1 MKITERYISMLR
13 CQPLQK
19 VLAAHGHYPRFEKG
33 GRLYYVCPF
42 HNDHNPSFSIESG
55 ADGDSRS
62 VQRYVCASCGVGGS
76 GPLELEAEFLGKPA
90 DSLEVILSVSTIMGM
105 VAEGKE
111 EAEFVSRRS
120 VVDPSP
126 AYQFEYKEDFS
137 DEDLEALGCRRR
149 LVYASTVDE
158 VGETHRVPLYNADG
172 SPRFAYSWGDNFY
185 GNLSDAYLQDED
197 YCNFNRSEISRVF
210 SVFPVKWFVTKAKAD
225 KNGVLQSYRVES
237 SRVYPIFN
245 FAYGGHTWGK
255 KYEPY
260 YRPGHMGGSKFMFW
274 YAAGAP
280 QRSLATMVYGDVD
293 VMNYLRTGDVNDI
306 RETKVGEKAA
316 GLFAHSEVDAQGN
329 QSTRNVFR
337 HLIIC
342 SGPRDAMSVYF
353 HSGAHVVWF
362 NSESADMSTE
372 LFAKLKACCEDIYIC
387 FDIDRTGEEEANR
400 WAMKHLGL
408 RIIHLPKVL
417 SEYVDARTGK
427 PAKDAENFFNLYRPN
442 NNMESMRFYGNVEQR
457 FSTLIQNSV
466 DMQFFHE
473 VKRSSKKYAQGFFID
488 YEISGNSALQLA
500 EARGIFRYTLDENRH
515 IYVRVSDNVVD
526 IIPEKDIV
534 KVIRGE
540 MKDFVSVIRGI
551 RSYPKLCDAITK
563 SQSLNRDTCIQ
574 LADVDLNLRSW
585 DEDTEYFPFRN
596 GVVKVTKDSVRKLSY
611 REAPFHFFRSSILPN
626 DFEREV
632 APTFRIYRDELGL
645 AEKRREIEARKT
657 RGMSDAEKEVLESE
671 YLSYER
677 LWAYRV
683 EWLKPYEEQPI
694 AVRFVYEAGRV
705 YWKDERAGIAL
716 SPQQKQEQDLHFI
729 VKCNAFGYLLSRYRD
744 RSKAFLVQWAD
755 YSCLF
760 GGKASGRTGKT
771 ALASLIGCVRHFL
784 LVPGKGMKTH
794 DNFAKN
800 FAKFRFGVQSNILID
815 DLSSRIDEE
824 QFYNLNSVM
833 EVKTL
838 YEDEVTIREEDCPK
852 VQITSNRMPRMDSS
866 STEGRFMMVPVGGP
880 IGYHKVNGQTVEM
893 SVRKMFGC
901 NIPDGLTPEEYT
913 LCQNFMMWCLQFYL
927 SHKDIIRPFMGHEGK
942 LSMASGQVGNKDF
955 VQWANEY
962 FADESKFGMPLSR
975 REMYLDYREYL
986 GERPSIYC
994 SKADMNE
1001 FKGLLRS
1008 YCDAMQYV
1016 FMPRVCYRRSLT
1028 DEKDESI
1035 RLTTWVTQKDENGY
1049 RIKRGDDPAGFVL
1062 AKGERVVYV
1071 FRAAADVPATF
1082 DELVK
1087 PDKKNPPRLD
1097 EFQDEDE

>member
-1 MKITERYISMLR
+1 MKISERFISLLR
-13 CQPLQK
+13 CQSLQR
-19 VLAAHGHYPRFEKG
+19 VMAAHGHYPRYERK
-33 GRLYYVCPF
+33 GRLVYNCPF
-42 HNDHNPSFSIESG
+42 HRDNNPSFSVECDS
-55 ADGDSRS
+55 DGGGGRS
-62 VQRYVCASCGVGGS
+62 VQRFVCSSCGVGGS
-76 GPLELEAEFLGKPA
+76 GALELQAMFMCKPA
-90 DSLEVILSVSTIMGM
+90 DSEEVILSVATIFGM

-120 VVDPSP
+120 EVDPSP
-126 AYQFEYKEDFS
+126 SYQFEYKPGFT

-149 LVYASTVDE
+149 MVYASVVDE
-158 VGETHRVPLYNADG
+158 NGETGRVPVCDKHHN
-172 SPRFAYSWGDNFY
+172 PRFAYSWGDNFY
-185 GNLSDAYLQDED
+185 GNLSEAYLQDPKFV
-197 YCNFNRSEISRVF
+197 NFDRSEISRIF
-210 SVFPVKWFVTKAKAD
+210 SVYPVRSFITKASTD
-225 KNGVLQSYRVES
+225 KSGRSRSYRIES
-237 SRVYPIFN
+237 SRVYPVFN
-245 FAYGGHTWGK
+245 FVYNEETWGK
-255 KYEPY
+255 KYEPN
-260 YRPGHMGGSKFMFW
+260 YRPGKMGGSKFMFW

-293 VMNYLRTGDVNDI
+293 VMNYLRTGDVADI
-306 RETKVGEKAA
+306 RETKPGSKVC
-316 GLFAHSEVDAQGN
+316 GLFQHTEVDPQGN
-329 QSTRNVFR
+329 QVTRNVFR

-342 SGPRDAMSVYF
+342 SGPRDAMNVYF
-353 HSGAHVVWF
+353 HSTAHVVWF
-362 NSESADMSTE
+362 NSESADISTE
-372 LFAKLKACCEDIYIC
+372 LFARLRACCEDIYIC
-387 FDIDRTGEEEANR
+387 FDNDRTGEEEASR

-408 RIIHLPKVL
+408 RVIRLPKIL
-417 SEYVDARTGK
+417 SSYMDARTGR
-427 PAKDAENFFNLYRPN
+427 PAKDAENFFNLYHPN
-442 NNMESMRFYGNVEQR
+442 NHLEPMRFYGNVEQR
-457 FSTLIQNSV
+457 FSTLMQNSV
-466 DMQFFHE
+466 DMQFYHE
-473 VKRSSKKYAQGFFID
+473 IKRQSKKHAQGFFVD

-500 EARGIFRYTLDENRH
+500 EARGIYRYTIDENRH
-515 IYVRVSDNVVD
+515 LYVRLSDNIVD
-526 IIPEKDIV
+526 IISEKDIV

-540 MKDFVSVIRGI
+540 MKDFVSVIHGI
-551 RSYPKLCDAITK
+551 KSYPKLCDAITK

-574 LADVDLNLRSW
+574 LSDVQLNLRSW
-585 DEDTEYFPFRN
+585 DENTEYFPFRN
-596 GVVKVTKDSVRKLSY
+596 GVVKVTKDSVRKMSY
-611 REAPFHFFRSSILPN
+611 REAPFHFFRSSILPD
-626 DFEREV
+626 DFSEV
-632 APTFRIYRDELGL
+632 MQPTFRIYRDEDGL
-645 AEKRREIEARKT
+645 LAKRKEIDSRKT
-657 RGMSDAEKEVLESE
+657 PGMSDADKEILESE

-677 LWAYRV
+677 LWGWRV

-705 YWKDERAGIAL
+705 YWKEERAGLKL
-716 SPQQKQEQDLHFI
+716 SPQQQQEQDLHFI

-880 IGYHKVNGQTVEM
+880 IGYHKINGQTVEM

-901 NIPDGLTPEEYT
+901 NIPEGLSPTEYA
-913 LCQNFMMWCLQFYL
+913 LCQNFMLWCLQFYL
-927 SHKDIIRPFMGHEGK
+927 THKDIIRPFMGHEGK
-942 LSMASGQVGNKDF
+942 ASMASGQVGNKDF
-955 VQWANEY
+955 VAWANEY
-962 FADESKFGMPLSR
+962 FSDEGKFGVPLSR
-975 REMYLDYREYL
+975 REMFLDFREYL

-994 SKADMNE
+994 SKVEMNE
-1001 FKGLLRS
+1001 FKGYLRA
-1008 YCDAMQYV
+1008 YCDAYQYV

-1035 RLTTWVTQKDENGY
+1035 RLTAWVTKKDENGF
-1049 RIKRGDDPAGFVL
+1049 RIRKGENPIGYEL
-1062 AKGERVVYV
+1062 APGERVVYI
-1071 FRAAADVPATF
+1071 FRTAADVPATF
-1082 DELVK
+1082 DELIK
-1087 PDKKNPPRLD
+1087 PDKKNPPKVD
-1097 EFQDEDE
+1097 DYHEDE